1 MNNPALLICVAFIA
15 LLGSCR
21 SASSHRPPMSE
32 GEQNQYKRTPQPVST
47 SPIRRPVHTH
57 FTVRPVDAVARD
69 GELWI
74 ALEMAGAE
82 GGSNVYTAVANVA
95 SMIYM
100 ELYHGSWV
108 VLDGES
114 AVNFCWPAHPAEK
127 WGSIMRGPG
136 RRTYP
141 QVERRLDRNT
151 TMFWISTELRSEMPG
166 AFHLKCLDQSL
177 GNSYFNETT
186 VAIVEHPVV
195 PIRVTA
201 E

>member
-1 MNNPALLICVAFIA
+1 MKHLTPLICVVLAA
-15 LLGSCR
+15 LLGSCG
-21 SASSHRPPMSE
+21 SASHHRPPSLDS
-32 GEQNQYKRTPQPVST
+32 GHDQYTRTPQTISD
-47 SPIRRPVHTH
+47 SPIRRPVNAH

-82 GGSNVYTAVANVA
+82 GGSNVYAAVANVA

-114 AVNFCWPAHPAEK
+114 VVSFDWPAHPAEK
-127 WGSIMRGPG
+127 WGAIMRGPG

-141 QVERRLDRNT
+141 QVERRLDKNT
-151 TMFWISTELRSEMPG
+151 TMFWISTELRSEMPR
-166 AFHLKCLDQSL
+166 AFRLKCFDPSL
-177 GNSYFNETT
+177 GDSYFNETV
-186 VAIVEHPVV
+186 VAIVEHSVV
-195 PIRVTA
+195 PIRITA